1 MKWEETPSGPRKGQR
16 IGRATGIP
24 AQHVD
29 VQVGDSSQNAE
40 PGREE
45 RVLVSVVLSEDCS
58 PWVSVWSGPVQGNLM
73 WSTEKTGMNRLV
85 IIVSRSKMES
95 EGS

>member
-1 MKWEETPSGPRKGQR
+1 M
-16 IGRATGIP
+16 
-24 AQHVD
+24 
-29 VQVGDSSQNAE
+29 
-40 PGREE
+40 
-45 RVLVSVVLSEDCS
+45 LVSVVLSEDCS
-58 PWVSVWSGPVQGNLM
+58 PWVFVWSGPVQGNLM